1 MPLTCDHFYCMQV
14 CEYFENVFLYE
25 NGFKNPLINIK
36 QYTFNVVHLLHRWG
50 VGVGRYVE
58 GVKSSD
64 L

>member
-1 MPLTCDHFYCMQV
+1 MQV